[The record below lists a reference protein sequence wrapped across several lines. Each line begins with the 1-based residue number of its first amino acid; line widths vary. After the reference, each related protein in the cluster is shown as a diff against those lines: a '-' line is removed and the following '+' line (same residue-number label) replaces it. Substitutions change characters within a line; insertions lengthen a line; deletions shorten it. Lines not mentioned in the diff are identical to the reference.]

1 MILYPTGLA
10 AMQLSDWI
18 LMNHFTP
25 GGCLFY
31 CTTQPLLDCNV
42 DDDDTHLMA
51 IFPTAWVS
59 GYQNV
64 SFLGF
69 IAGNDDNWSY
79 KDLQSSS
86 QIVTIRKPT
95 PSFLLAGSLSCC
107 PTVSEHWREKC
118 RIPQTCSAQTHLG
131 SWLRWGGWYW
141 HSIKYLLASYM
152 RKTWWQWQVS
162 RDVRPCTAR
171 SNKVSRARC
180 WCCYGASVD
189 ISRQSLWMQCSL
201 AGATAAACCWGIT
214 LCSILFNCGYWFFFR
229 PLSFVME

>member
-1 MILYPTGLA
+1 MSECVINLRKFYDNNELMILYPTGLA

-69 IAGNDDNWSY
+69 IAGNDDNWRY
-79 KDLQSSS
+79 KTCKAPVKLSPSENQHPAFYWPDPFPVAQPCQSTEGKS
-86 QIVTIRKPT
+86 VAYHR
-95 PSFLLAGSLSCC
+95 LAQPKL
-107 PTVSEHWREKC
+107 T
-118 RIPQTCSAQTHLG
+118 
-131 SWLRWGGWYW
+131 
-141 HSIKYLLASYM
+141 
-152 RKTWWQWQVS
+152 
-162 RDVRPCTAR
+162 
-171 SNKVSRARC
+171 
-180 WCCYGASVD
+180 
-189 ISRQSLWMQCSL
+189 
-201 AGATAAACCWGIT
+201 
-214 LCSILFNCGYWFFFR
+214 
-229 PLSFVME
+229 